1 LKENQTRTLKY
12 GDTFGVFGRNGDIA
26 SALENAEGLFYRD
39 TRHLS
44 HLSLSVC
51 GGQPLVLSSA
61 LRDDNGAL
69 TCDLTNP
76 DLVEGDKI
84 TLGQDLI
91 HVRRLKFISGTT
103 CFERVAVRNYSAA
116 KEHVS
121 LAFEFNA
128 DFVDSFEIRGA
139 TRKKRGTHHPAKVE
153 GDAVTF
159 AYTGLDEVYRA
170 TRLRFWPLPDRMAEN
185 SAVFNVDLDPHA
197 QTVIFVEVCCDPA
210 PAAHDPRRLFY
221 RSLLA
226 GRRQSRHAASRA
238 AQITTSNDLFNEAI
252 HRARADLFMLNTH
265 LPSGIYPYAGI
276 PWFSTV
282 FGRDGLIT
290 AMQTLWFDPSIARG
304 VLGLLAAQQ
313 ATRLDNLTDAEPGKI
328 LHEMRRCEMANTGE
342 VPFGRYYGSIDS
354 TPLFVMLAGA
364 YLKRTGEAADIRQ
377 LWPNVLAALK
387 WIDDYG
393 DRDRDGF
400 VEYFRA
406 SEDGLVNQGWKDSKD
421 SVFHADGDLADGP
434 IALVEVQAYVYGAKI
449 AAAEIASEIGEEKE
463 AKRLF
468 QEAAALR
475 QIFDVAFWDDALA
488 TYVLALDGDKQP
500 CRVRSSNAGHAL
512 FTGIALPERV
522 PRLVQTL
529 MDRDSFCGW
538 GIRTISSKEA
548 RYNPMSYH
556 NGSIWP
562 HDNSIIARG
571 FAHYGFQP
579 QAAQILEGLFA
590 ASSYIELC
598 RLPELFCGFSRML
611 GQGPTFYPLACAPQ
625 AWAAGAI
632 LSLVQS
638 CLGLNFDP
646 KRRQVTFERPIL
658 PPFLDEITL
667 RELKLAEAK
676 IDVSI
681 RRVNGGVDVN
691 VLGRDGAI
699 DIGAVA

>member
-1 LKENQTRTLKY
+1 MKENQTRTLKY

-51 GGQPLVLSSA
+51 GAEPLLLSSA

-76 DLVEGDKI
+76 DLVAEHRI
-84 TLGQDLI
+84 TLDQDLI
-91 HVRRLKFISGTT
+91 HIRRLKFILETT
-103 CFERVAVRNYSAA
+103 CYERVAVRNFSAV
-116 KEHVS
+116 KERVT
-121 LAFEFNA
+121 LAFEFGA

-139 TRKKRGTHHPAKVE
+139 TRKKEGMHHPAKIE
-153 GDAVTF
+153 KDAITF
-159 AYTGLDEVYRA
+159 SYSGLDEVFRS
-170 TRLRFWPLPDRMAEN
+170 TRLRFWPRPDRMTETSAE
-185 SAVFNVDLDPHA
+185 FNVDLDPHA
-197 QTVIFVEVCCDPA
+197 QMVIFVEACCEPA
-210 PAAHDPRRLFY
+210 PASHDPRKLFY

-226 GRRQSRHAASRA
+226 GRRQVRRASSQAARIS
-238 AQITTSNDLFNEAI
+238 TSNDLFNEAI
-252 HRARADLFMLNTH
+252 HRASADLFMLITR
-265 LPSGIYPYAGI
+265 LPTGLYPYAGI

-290 AMQTLWFDPSIARG
+290 AMQTLWFEPALARG
-304 VLGLLAAQQ
+304 VLGLLASMQ

-328 LHEMRRCEMANTGE
+328 LHEMRRCEMATTGE

-364 YLKRTGEAADIRQ
+364 YLKRTGEADYLRQ
-377 LWPNVLAALK
+377 LWPNILAALK

-400 VEYFRA
+400 IEYFRA
-406 SEDGLVNQGWKDSKD
+406 SEDGLINQGWKDSKD
-421 SVFHADGDLADGP
+421 SIFHADGALAKGS

-449 AAAEIASEIGEEKE
+449 AAAEIATEIGEKAHATRLFKE
-463 AKRLF
+463 A
-468 QEAAALR
+468 ADLR
-475 QIFDVAFWDDALA
+475 QNFDAAFWDDELA
-488 TYVLALDGDKQP
+488 TYVLALDGEKRP

-512 FTGIALPERV
+512 FTGIALPARA

-529 MDRDSFCGW
+529 MDRESFCGW
-538 GIRTISSKEA
+538 GIRTISSNEA

-562 HDNSIIARG
+562 HDNSIIAHGLAR
-571 FAHYGFQP
+571 YGFQH

-590 ASSYIELC
+590 ASSYIELR
-598 RLPELFCGFSRML
+598 RLPELFCGFSRQQ

-625 AWAAGAI
+625 AWAAGAL

-638 CLGLNFDP
+638 CLGLTFDH
-646 KRRQVTFERPIL
+646 KQQQVMFERPIL
-658 PPFLDEITL
+658 PPFLDDITL
-667 RELKLAEAK
+667 RGLKLAEGK
-676 IDVSI
+676 VDVSI
-681 RRVNGGVDVN
+681 HRANGGMDVNVLAREGGVDV
-691 VLGRDGAI
+691 
-699 DIGAVA
+699 GAVA